1 MDDFAKTHK
10 ILGISEKIAS
20 NNLTM
25 MNFEDYFSG
34 NYPADGFSAD
44 WNQIKCMAHVLNLT
58 VKGISTEFQ
67 EPVDADQ
74 IIMNA

>member
-1 MDDFAKTHK
+1 
-10 ILGISEKIAS
+10 
-20 NNLTM
+20 M